1 VVEPLQVLNL
11 LLSFPFF
18 FSMVIKKLLYQ
29 ASKTKGVLKLMKDD
43 VLMISEI
50 LDKLI
55 KQTQEQAK

>member
-1 VVEPLQVLNL
+1 MGLQVLNL

-43 VLMISEI
+43 VLMITHN
-50 LDKLI
+50 D
-55 KQTQEQAK
+55 AKAS